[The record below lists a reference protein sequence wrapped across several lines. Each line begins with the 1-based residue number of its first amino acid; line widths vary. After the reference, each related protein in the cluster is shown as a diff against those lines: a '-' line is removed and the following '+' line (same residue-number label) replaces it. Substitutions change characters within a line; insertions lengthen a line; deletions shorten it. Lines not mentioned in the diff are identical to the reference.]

1 MDSEL
6 DGGGAVATDQA
17 TQTEQTD
24 RDERVTARGGRAR
37 RRRWPWSFLIAGIA
51 IAGAVIYLVSTST
64 TASAEYYM
72 TIGQIRACTSCS
84 TRSIRVAGVVAENSI
99 VKDTQAQTVHFT
111 IKDTTQTMPVVYS
124 GVVPDIFRAGVQV
137 VVEGKLG
144 SDGVFHA
151 QTLLA
156 KCPSKFQSAT
166 PPASGGSSS
175 SSSTQP

>member
-1 MDSEL
+1 VLTE
-6 DGGGAVATDQA
+6 QA
-17 TQTEQTD
+17 TQTGQMEHN
-24 RDERVTARGGRAR
+24 ERVGARGGRTR

-84 TRSIRVAGVVAENSI
+84 TRSIRVAGVVAQDSI
-99 VKDTQAQTVHFT
+99 LKDAQAQTVHFT

-124 GVVPDIFRAGVQV
+124 GVVPDIFRAGTQV

-144 SDGVFHA
+144 ADGVFHA
-151 QTLLA
+151 QNLLA

>member
-1 MDSEL
+1 MLTE
-6 DGGGAVATDQA
+6 QA
-17 TQTEQTD
+17 TQTGKMD
-24 RDERVTARGGRAR
+24 RDEHVTTRGVRAR

-51 IAGAVIYLVSTST
+51 IAGAVIYLVTANT

-72 TIGQIRACTSCS
+72 TIGQIRACSSCS
-84 TRSIRVAGVVAENSI
+84 ARSIRVAGVVAANSV
-99 VKDTQAQTVHFT
+99 VKDAQTQTVHFT
-111 IKDTTQTMPVVYS
+111 ISDNTQMMPVVYS
-124 GVVPDIFRAGVQV
+124 GVVPDIFRAGIQV

-144 SDGVFHA
+144 ADGVFHA

-175 SSSTQP
+175 STQP